1 LRPGNKGVARKKHR
15 REKNSARRSCRAS
28 AEWGGPIGRPAGGRP
43 YIGISQVLGEER
55 LARPAQEMRCA
66 LWFLRVT
73 PLLPGRARLEIQS
86 PLRLVG
92 EFECGQGFLRSCIPL
107 FPLLFYLLKMEKKHP
122 EIIFTPPRI
131 FRCGKGFLLSLGFL
145 FFFIFLSSPPGI
157 ARKKDGVYHPVTQGV
172 TLYRISRAYKI
183 PIAKL
188 MEANKLSSPSA
199 VKVGQKLFIPGAK
212 AILPVEPY
220 VPLSPSEKKKLEQ
233 SLDTGEQPLP
243 PPPLTPEG
251 SRERQESEKP
261 PWWGKELDIMWPIQ
275 GKITSPFGPRGKRF
289 HGGIDIRSP
298 SYQEVKAA
306 MDGEVILARNTQTG
320 YGKVVFLRH
329 DQGFTTIYGHLNVIM
344 AKEGE
349 AVRQGQSI
357 GGVGSTG
364 KSTGPHL
371 HFELRHNSRP
381 LNPLPLLPPTI
392 EEFLEKATKK

>member
-1 LRPGNKGVARKKHR
+1 
-15 REKNSARRSCRAS
+15 
-28 AEWGGPIGRPAGGRP
+28 
-43 YIGISQVLGEER
+43 
-55 LARPAQEMRCA
+55 
-66 LWFLRVT
+66 
-73 PLLPGRARLEIQS
+73 
-86 PLRLVG
+86 
-92 EFECGQGFLRSCIPL
+92 
-107 FPLLFYLLKMEKKHP
+107 MEKKYR

-131 FRCGKGFLLSLGFL
+131 FRCGKGFVVFV
-145 FFFIFLSSPPGI
+145 FFFSLFTFLSSPPGI
-157 ARKKDGVYHPVTQGV
+157 ARKKDGVYHTVTKGV
-172 TLYRISRAYKI
+172 TLYRISQAYKV
-183 PIAKL
+183 PIARL

-212 AILPVEPY
+212 AVLPVEPY
-220 VPLSPSEKKKLEQ
+220 IPLSPSEKKKLEE
-233 SLDTGEQPLP
+233 SLDRGEPPAPLP
-243 PPPLTPEG
+243 PPSEYNKAM
-251 SRERQESEKP
+251 QDSEKP
-261 PWWGKELDIMWPIQ
+261 PWWGKELDIIWPIQ

-329 DQGFTTIYGHLNVIM
+329 DQGFLTIYGHLNVIM
-344 AKEGE
+344 ANEGE

-364 KSTGPHL
+364 RSTGPHL

-392 EEFLEKATKK
+392 EELLEKATKK

>member
-1 LRPGNKGVARKKHR
+1 
-15 REKNSARRSCRAS
+15 
-28 AEWGGPIGRPAGGRP
+28 
-43 YIGISQVLGEER
+43 
-55 LARPAQEMRCA
+55 
-66 LWFLRVT
+66 
-73 PLLPGRARLEIQS
+73 
-86 PLRLVG
+86 
-92 EFECGQGFLRSCIPL
+92 
-107 FPLLFYLLKMEKKHP
+107 MEKKFL

-131 FRCGKGFLLSLGFL
+131 FRCGRGFVVFV
-145 FFFIFLSSPPGI
+145 FFFSLFTFLSSPPGI
-157 ARKKDGVYHPVTQGV
+157 ARKKDGVYHTVTKGV
-172 TLYRISRAYKI
+172 TLYRISQAYKV
-183 PIAKL
+183 PIARL

-212 AILPVEPY
+212 AVLPVEPY
-220 VPLSPSEKKKLEQ
+220 IPLSPSEKKKLEE
-233 SLDTGEQPLP
+233 SLDTGEPPAPLP
-243 PPPLTPEG
+243 PPSEYNKAM
-251 SRERQESEKP
+251 QDSEKP
-261 PWWGKELDIMWPIQ
+261 PWWGKELDIIWPIQ

-329 DQGFTTIYGHLNVIM
+329 DQGFLTIYGHLNVIM
-344 AKEGE
+344 ANEGE

-364 KSTGPHL
+364 RSTGPHL

-392 EEFLEKATKK
+392 EELLEKATKK

>member
-1 LRPGNKGVARKKHR
+1 
-15 REKNSARRSCRAS
+15 
-28 AEWGGPIGRPAGGRP
+28 
-43 YIGISQVLGEER
+43 
-55 LARPAQEMRCA
+55 
-66 LWFLRVT
+66 
-73 PLLPGRARLEIQS
+73 
-86 PLRLVG
+86 
-92 EFECGQGFLRSCIPL
+92 
-107 FPLLFYLLKMEKKHP
+107 MEKKNS
-122 EIIFTPPRI
+122 EIISPPPGI
-131 FRCGKGFLLSLGFL
+131 FRSGKGFFLFL
-145 FFFIFLSSPPGI
+145 FFLFLFLFLSSPAAI
-157 ARKKDGVYHPVTQGV
+157 ARKKEGVYHTVTKGV
-172 TLYRISRAYKI
+172 TLYRISQAYKI

-188 MEANKLSSPSA
+188 MEANRLSSPSA

-212 AILPVEPY
+212 AVLPVEGY

-233 SLDTGEQPLP
+233 SLDTDEQPLP

-251 SRERQESEKP
+251 NREGQELEKP

-275 GKITSPFGPRGKRF
+275 GKITSPFGPRGKRI

-329 DQGFTTIYGHLNVIM
+329 DQGFLTIYGHLNVIM
-344 AKEGE
+344 AKEGD

-364 KSTGPHL
+364 RSTGPHL

-392 EEFLEKATKK
+392 EELLEKATKK